1 MDRVLILR
9 FAFPVRSF
17 EVTRILALTGGIAS
31 GKSTAMDMFA
41 AACPGLVSFKADDSV
56 RRLLAADAEV
66 IGGVRGIFGEA
77 ALGANGAVD
86 RAYLRARI
94 FEDSALRVSLESL
107 LHPRVREECLELRD
121 RACKVAA
128 PLFLA
133 EVPLL
138 FEGGFHFGQD
148 LNLLVAVSPDT
159 QVNRLRARNGFDAG
173 MAGRILEAQWPM
185 NDKLSRADVVFWNE
199 GPESCL
205 SSQIHRFLQCTQ

>member
-9 FAFPVRSF
+9 FAFLVRSF

-31 GKSTAMDMFA
+31 GKSTAMGMFA
-41 AACPGLVSFKADDSV
+41 SICPGLVSFKADDVV
-56 RRLLAADAEV
+56 RRLLATDAAV
-66 IGGVRGIFGEA
+66 IAGVCGIFGDA
-77 ALGANGAVD
+77 AVGEDGRVD
-86 RAYLRARI
+86 RAHLRARI
-94 FEDSALRVSLESL
+94 FEDSALRISLEKL

-159 QVNRLRARNGFDAG
+159 QVNRLRARNGFDSG
-173 MAGRILEAQWPM
+173 MAGRILDAQWPM
-185 NDKLSRADVVFWNE
+185 NEKLSRADVVFWNE

-205 SSQIHRFLQCTQ
+205 ASQIHRFLQCTQ